1 MKPILTKWGI
11 GEGAGTMDFKNGRTS
26 YYIRLGKIF
35 RNLRRLR
42 LGILGVIS
50 RRKNNGEEGVVL
62 TVLDSDAGMDRNNGN
77 FIFWGV
83 VWRSCSILSATKLNF

>member
-42 LGILGVIS
+42 LGFLGLSHVERTMGKKGWSSQPSIATPAWIGTTAIS
-50 RRKNNGEEGVVL
+50 
-62 TVLDSDAGMDRNNGN
+62 
-77 FIFWGV
+77 FFGV